1 MLGVTN
7 GPIRFKSARKIWP
20 LLELLAKKYTGAR
33 LLVLAKCLQLLS
45 LGWNGQLKH
54 FEMILLIFL

>member
-1 MLGVTN
+1 MLWVTN

-54 FEMILLIFL
+54 FEI